1 MYCTACGQELAES
14 HNYCPNCGKPVKGRA
29 APRATFQSAS
39 GKRLVRP
46 MHKKSIAGVCAG
58 FADYLEVDVTL
69 MRIIWL
75 CAALF
80 TGVGFIA
87 YVICWIVMPKEWGP
101 VEAGEQAAGGAAPQ
115 TAGGPRPETGPS
127 PAADAAG
134 SPGEPAA

>member
-14 HNYCPNCGKPVKGRA
+14 HNYCPTCGKPVRGRA
-29 APRATFQSAS
+29 PRPVFQNAT

-58 FADYLEVDVTL
+58 FADYLDVDVTL

-87 YVICWIVMPKEWGP
+87 YLICWIVMPKEWGATP
-101 VEAGEQAAGGAAPQ
+101 TSETESAPAPAAGEGPGATSGQEAGGA
-115 TAGGPRPETGPS
+115 S
-127 PAADAAG
+127 AA
-134 SPGEPAA
+134 

>member
-1 MYCTACGQELAES
+1 MYCTACGHELEES

-29 APRATFQSAS
+29 PRPTFQSAT

-46 MHKKSIAGVCAG
+46 MHKKTIAGVCAG

-101 VEAGEQAAGGAAPQ
+101 AETGERAATGAEPQAAAGPKPGA
-115 TAGGPRPETGPS
+115 GPS